1 MSAPRP
7 SGVAPS
13 PGALRGLGSSV
24 PGGPVTA
31 PAGLRPVPVE
41 SREVSGSSEAWSIRS
56 TRSRK
61 SVSWARAL
69 RRKATRVDG
78 AAIRARAKNDSGS
91 ASRTSSLIV
100 GSPGSWRLG
109 RRRIRPT
116 IGPGARPAGPTRIE
130 PYRTDPLTIAM
141 DRLDASFH
149 RFDPRSGRGQCPGV
163 GRSRPAQRDGRDGG
177 DVGRRSGG
185 EATGPGDLPGP
196 VPRSVSSTARRGSYW
211 SSCATDWRRTNSAR
225 RHRHRRSACWRWPS
239 SCRGR

>member
-1 MSAPRP
+1 MSD
-7 SGVAPS
+7 
-13 PGALRGLGSSV
+13 PGPRGL
-24 PGGPVTA
+24 PRA
-31 PAGLRPVPVE
+31 PAPARARFVGTGRARDGARRIEAGAGRIEGGLRIVGGLEHSLDPLEKIGVL
-41 SREVSGSSEAWSIRS
+41 G
-56 TRSRK
+56 
-61 SVSWARAL
+61 ARL

-116 IGPGARPAGPTRIE
+116 IGPGTRPAGPTRIE